1 MTLGS
6 VLVIDALDEVAAKA
20 EGDPLHNVLKKLAE
34 LGRPRF
40 VLSCRSAEWQGAS
53 ANREI
58 ADDYQKSAIE
68 MWFDPIGPND
78 AAAYLAE
85 HKNLAEADRIITVL
99 DKQGLSDLYA
109 IPLFLKL
116 LSKLDAIPASRS
128 QLYQLAV
135 RQLRQEHND
144 GHRNSPLANLTEDE
158 ALDAASA
165 AMAIWLIAGKDA
177 ISRAA
182 PGNVDPRDLHHT
194 DVIALSGGAAL
205 LTTMQSNLFKAA
217 ELVPD
222 RMVPLHKTIAEYL
235 GARWLGRLVDQNQ
248 ESRRTAARLLGAI
261 SGGARD

>member
-1 MTLGS
+1 
-6 VLVIDALDEVAAKA
+6 
-20 EGDPLHNVLKKLAE
+20 
-34 LGRPRF
+34 
-40 VLSCRSAEWQGAS
+40 
-53 ANREI
+53 
-58 ADDYQKSAIE
+58 
-68 MWFDPIGPND
+68 
-78 AAAYLAE
+78 
-85 HKNLAEADRIITVL
+85 
-99 DKQGLSDLYA
+99 
-109 IPLFLKL
+109 L
-116 LSKLDAIPASRS
+116 LPKPDAIPGSRS
-128 QLYQLAV
+128 QLYALAV

-144 GHRNSPLANLTEDE
+144 EHRNSPLANLAEDE
-158 ALDAASA
+158 ALDAAGA

-217 ELVPD
+217 ELDAD

-235 GARWLGRLVDQNQ
+235 GTRWLGRLVDQNQ